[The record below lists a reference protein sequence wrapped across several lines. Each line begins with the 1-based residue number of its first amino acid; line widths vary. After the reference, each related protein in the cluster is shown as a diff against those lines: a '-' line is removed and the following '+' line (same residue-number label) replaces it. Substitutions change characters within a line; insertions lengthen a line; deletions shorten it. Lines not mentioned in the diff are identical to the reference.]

1 MTYASLLVAVEEGI
15 ESDARLELGCDL
27 AVTFN
32 ALLIGLSASAPQP
45 PLFDPMVGG
54 AMTGELL
61 SLYRDMAETDVKKA
75 EARFREVTG
84 ARGVEAEWRGQ
95 PGFPSDLATRTAR
108 AADLVIVGSRGER
121 IPYHAP
127 DPADVLMGSGRPVL
141 MVPPA
146 PARSPVG
153 WPAVIAWNDS
163 REARRAIAAALPL
176 LGKAERVLLLSLC
189 AEDENEEADDVAA
202 DVIRYLGRHEIRA
215 DSVIMPRDSRSTG
228 QAILDFAH
236 ERKAGLIVAGG
247 YGHARLRQWALGG
260 VTRTLLAESD
270 LCLLLAH

>member
-1 MTYASLLVAVEEGI
+1 MTYASLLISVEEGLQ
-15 ESDARLELGCDL
+15 SDARLELGCDL

-45 PLFDPMVGG
+45 PLFDPMAGG
-54 AMTGELL
+54 AMTGGLL
-61 SLYRDMAETDVKKA
+61 TLYRDMAETDVKKA
-75 EARFREVTG
+75 EARFREVVA
-84 ARGVEAEWRGQ
+84 ARGVESEWRGQ
-95 PGFPSDLATRTAR
+95 AGYPSDLTTRMAR
-108 AADLVIVGSRGER
+108 VADLVIVGSRSDR

-146 PARSPVG
+146 PARAPVG

-163 REARRAIAAALPL
+163 REARRAVAAALPL
-176 LGKAERVLLLSLC
+176 LGKAERVLLLGLC
-189 AEDENEEADDVAA
+189 TEEETEEAEGVADDV
-202 DVIRYLGRHEIRA
+202 VRYLARHEIGA
-215 DSVIMPRDSRSTG
+215 EACIMLKDSRSTG
-228 QAILDFAH
+228 EVILEFAR